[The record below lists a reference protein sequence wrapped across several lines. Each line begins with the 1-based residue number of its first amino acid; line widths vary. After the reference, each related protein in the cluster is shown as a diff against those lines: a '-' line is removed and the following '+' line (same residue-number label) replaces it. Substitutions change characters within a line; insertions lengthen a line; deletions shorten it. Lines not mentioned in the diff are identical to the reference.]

1 MVDFNDLPK
10 TELKKFIVVENNDS
24 FGNRLFIIKKIIP
37 FNQRTSYN
45 KKYSTKDIPHKYQQ
59 NNTLEEASNSIRKFL
74 IEEEGITPSKKYH
87 HRPSKRMVYLK
98 LFLRFFGVR
107 L

>member
-24 FGNRLFIIKKIIP
+24 FGNRLFIIKKRIP

-45 KKYSTKDIPHKYQQ
+45 KKYSTKDIPHVPTKQYFRR
-59 NNTLEEASNSIRKFL
+59 S
-74 IEEEGITPSKKYH
+74 
-87 HRPSKRMVYLK
+87 LK
-98 LFLRFFGVR
+98 LNT
-107 L
+107 